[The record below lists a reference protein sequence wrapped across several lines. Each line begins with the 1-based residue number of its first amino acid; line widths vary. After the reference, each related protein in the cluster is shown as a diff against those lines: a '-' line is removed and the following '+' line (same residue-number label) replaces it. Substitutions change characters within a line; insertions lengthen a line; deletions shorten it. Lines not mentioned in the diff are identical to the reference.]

1 MNINDNINTTDYV
14 IAIPSYKREETLKKK
29 TMKVL
34 NEYNIPRK
42 KIFVFVSDKN
52 QQKLYEDI
60 LEPKSYNKIVVGKP
74 GIQHIRNF
82 MPKYFPENK
91 HIVYMDDDISK
102 ISICN
107 NNNINRDGSYDKKD
121 NKLERLTNLDK
132 FIKDAFKMSKKTG
145 YTNWGVYPTDNPYFM
160 KPTMKNN
167 KHVTQDL
174 RFLIGFLTGVVN
186 NRKAEIRSIG
196 DKEDYER
203 TIKYYLKDGGVL
215 RHNNIS
221 CNTNCYKEPGGIQ
234 ATRKVEDSKNNAEYL
249 MKTYPKFVSVNN
261 GRKSGF
267 VEIRLKDRS
276 SSDNSKKSKRK
287 QRTTQLNNTNVNK
300 TGIIR
305 SVTLKKKEK

>member
-1 MNINDNINTTDYV
+1 
-14 IAIPSYKREETLKKK
+14 
-29 TMKVL
+29 
-34 NEYNIPRK
+34 
-42 KIFVFVSDKN
+42 
-52 QQKLYEDI
+52 
-60 LEPKSYNKIVVGKP
+60 
-74 GIQHIRNF
+74 